1 MPHDLGTVCEFLD
14 VEDAE
19 ACAPRLMKGTEALKS
34 TIMGMVAVAALST
47 LALAGC
53 SNSTSS
59 PGSSSGGGASS
70 AAKKTACVI
79 LPDTESSPRWE
90 SGDRPALTKAL
101 SAAGF
106 NSNIQNA
113 QNSTTKYTSIAQ
125 AQLTKGCGVMLLVDL
140 NGVGATVLAKAH
152 TAGVPVIAYDRPI
165 KGADY
170 YVSFDNEK
178 VGELEGQMIVDGLKA
193 EKKDAKTAKVV
204 CMSGD
209 PTDGNAAFFKSG
221 ALKVMGA
228 AGIKCALS
236 PAGTWDATKS
246 GTEFQ
251 QAYTSLKGNIDAVWT
266 ANDANNAAVV
276 TVLNKYNKTVP
287 TSGQDASVAGL
298 QNILL
303 GKQYG
308 TVYKPY
314 QLEAK
319 QASEVAISLLKG
331 TKPSAPATQDG
342 VPSYLL
348 TPILVK
354 ADNMK
359 QVFDDGNATTAAVCT
374 GNVAAACS
382 KAGIS

>member
-1 MPHDLGTVCEFLD
+1 
-14 VEDAE
+14 
-19 ACAPRLMKGTEALKS
+19 MKR
-34 TIMGMVAVAALST
+34 TIMGMVAVAAMST
-47 LALAGC
+47 IALAGC
-53 SNSTSS
+53 SSN
-59 PGSSSGGGASS
+59 GSGGGSGSSGGATS

-90 SGDRPALTKAL
+90 SGDRPALNKAL
-101 SAAGF
+101 NDAGF
-106 NSNIQNA
+106 NANIQNA
-113 QNSTTKYTSIAQ
+113 QNSTSKYTQIAQ
-125 AQLTKGCGVMLLVDL
+125 SQLTKGCGVMLLVDL
-140 NGVGATVLAKAH
+140 NGVGATVLQKAH

-193 EKKDAKTAKVV
+193 EKKDPKTAKVV

-251 QAYTSLKGNIDAVWT
+251 QAYTTLKGNIDAVWT
-266 ANDANNAAVV
+266 ANDANNAAVI

-319 QASEVAISLLKG
+319 QASEVAISLLQGK
-331 TKPSAPATQDG
+331 KPSAPTTQDG

-359 QVFDDGNATTAAVCT
+359 QVFDDGNATTSAVCT
-374 GNVAAACS
+374 GNVAAKCS
-382 KAGIS
+382 AAGIS

>member
-1 MPHDLGTVCEFLD
+1 MVCEFLT
-14 VEDAE
+14 VEESA
-19 ACAPRLMKGTEALKS
+19 APAPVSEKGNEALKS
-34 TIMGMVAVAALST
+34 SILGVAAVLAAAT
-47 LALAGC
+47 LALTGC
-53 SNSTSS
+53 SNSS
-59 PGSSSGGGASS
+59 GSGSGSSGGATT

-90 SGDRPALTKAL
+90 SGDRPALNKAL
-101 SAAGF
+101 TAAGF
-106 NSNIQNA
+106 NANIQNA

-193 EKKDAKTAKVV
+193 EKKDPKTASVV

-209 PTDGNAAFFKSG
+209 PTDGNAAYFKAG

-251 QAYTSLKGNIDAVWT
+251 QAYTTLKGNIDAVWT
-266 ANDANNAAVV
+266 ANDANNAAII

-319 QASEVAISLLKG
+319 QASDVAIALLKG
-331 TKPSAPATQDG
+331 TKPSAPTTQAG
-342 VPSYLL
+342 VPSFLE
-348 TPILVK
+348 TPILVT
-354 ADNMK
+354 ASNMK
-359 QVFDDGNATTAAVCT
+359 QVFDDGNAQASAVCT
-374 GNVAAACS
+374 GNVAPKCTA
-382 KAGIS
+382 AGIS

>member
-1 MPHDLGTVCEFLD
+1 MGFL
-14 VEDAE
+14 
-19 ACAPRLMKGTEALKS
+19 PRLMKGNEALKS

-53 SNSTSS
+53 SSSNSGS
-59 PGSSSGGGASS
+59 GSSGSTTS

-90 SGDRPALTKAL
+90 SGDRPALSKAL

-178 VGELEGQMIVDGLKA
+178 VGELEGQMVVDGLKA
-193 EKKDAKTAKVV
+193 ENKDPKTASVV

-221 ALKVMGA
+221 ALKVMSA

-251 QAYTSLKGNIDAVWT
+251 QAYTTLKGDIDAVWT
-266 ANDANNAAVV
+266 ANDANNAAIV

-319 QASEVAISLLKG
+319 QASSVAISLLNGK
-331 TKPSAPATQDG
+331 KPTAPTTQDG
-342 VPSYLL
+342 VPAYLL

-354 ADNMK
+354 KDNMK
-359 QVFDDGNATTAAVCT
+359 QVFDDGNATASAVCT
-374 GNVAAACS
+374 GNVAAKCTA
-382 KAGIS
+382 AGIS